1 MTPATQAVPGNN
13 QGRPER
19 PPQAGGLAHD
29 DPLPGW
35 ARDLVDLYESNAA
48 SQFVIHGNV
57 NDRLMIPADP
67 KPRLG
72 SLNEFLLEVLMPRF
86 DVVLSYDLGNG
97 IRVEKGGAL
106 FSTWPFIKDGQA
118 LPKAPRAAIETITHY
133 FRYCANLRRL
143 NANSLQVGCFVKGA
157 DLIAPPMQGGPD
169 YDLGAMITLIRD
181 WADDQLLTGHLLA
194 TFLITEN
201 LNDLHPVLANNPR
214 AGKIKIPL
222 PDASELHVATELL
235 APAFPVALG
244 EFSGK
249 LDAVAHQL
257 TGATLGSVES
267 LFKAREHAKQ
277 ALRRPDLVKLKKR
290 IVETDCNGL
299 IEFVESGR
307 SLDSLYG
314 QEKVKAWLRQ
324 DITLW
329 NNNDTDA
336 LPKGYLICGP
346 VGTGKTFL
354 VECLAGEAGVPV
366 VKLKNF
372 RDKWVGSTEGNL
384 EKIFRLLE
392 ALGRCYV
399 FVDEADQAL
408 GRRTSGSNDSGVSG
422 RIYSMIAEQ
431 MGSSANRGRII
442 WVLASSRPDLIEV
455 DLKRPGRVDVKIPL
469 FPTSTAREGFE
480 LLRMLCKVR
489 GIEIAAEQFGELEER
504 IPLRLTAGAAES
516 LAVKIY
522 RTVRTSA
529 AEIPEAL
536 RNCLA
541 DYRNP
546 VPADVMDFQIGL
558 AIAEASDPDFIPLFF
573 ARG

>member
-1 MTPATQAVPGNN
+1 MTLPA
-13 QGRPER
+13 
-19 PPQAGGLAHD
+19 
-29 DPLPGW
+29 W
-35 ARDLVDLYESNAA
+35 AQELVDLYESNAV

-57 NDRLMIPADP
+57 YDRLLIPSET

-97 IRVEKGGAL
+97 IRVEKGGAQ
-106 FSTWPFIKDGQA
+106 FSTWPFLKEKDHA
-118 LPKAPRAAIETITHY
+118 ILPKSPRAAVETLTHY
-133 FRYCANLRRL
+133 FRFCANLRRL
-143 NANSLQVGCFVKGA
+143 NANSLQVGCFLKGA
-157 DLIAPPMQGGPD
+157 DLLAPPVQGGSD

-181 WADDQLLTGHLLA
+181 WANEQLLTGHLLA

-201 LNDLHPVLANNPR
+201 LNDLHPMLANNPR
-214 AGKIKIPL
+214 AGKVGIPL
-222 PDASELHVATELL
+222 PGARELEEATAWL
-235 APAFPVALG
+235 APAYPIALG
-244 EFSGK
+244 EFAGK
-249 LDAVAHQL
+249 LGTVAHQL
-257 TGATLGSVES
+257 AGATLGSVES
-267 LFKAREHAKQ
+267 LFKSREHAKHTLG
-277 ALRRPDLVKLKKR
+277 AADLVKLKKQ

-299 IEFVESGR
+299 IEFVETKR
-307 SLDSLYG
+307 SLDDVFG

-324 DITLW
+324 DIVLW

-408 GRRTSGSNDSGVSG
+408 GRRTSGSGDSGVSG

-431 MGSSANRGRII
+431 MGSSSNRGRII

-489 GIEIAAEQFGELEER
+489 GLEIPETLYGELEPR
-504 IPLRLTAGAAES
+504 IPLRLTPGSAEA

-529 AEIPEAL
+529 ADMPEAL
-536 RNCLA
+536 QSCLT

-546 VPADVMDFQIGL
+546 VPADIMDFQIGL
-558 AIAEASDPDFIPLFF
+558 ALAEASDPDFIPEGYLS
-573 ARG
+573 R